1 MIENPIMPLRGPERV
16 RKRPNVI
23 FGANDGEG
31 VAHAL
36 ELLVR
41 LFALEGRLGNC
52 SCLTIT
58 LSPDGSIT
66 LESRDTGFAM
76 EDSATWQEIFTGLH
90 PGPQLWD
97 EAFSQAL
104 ATEQS
109 RLYGRSEPIPANLLA
124 PIMPF
129 FDLAVV
135 QMASQWMKVESV
147 RHGTLSILSFRD
159 GYPDGEMKITSTDA
173 PTGTTIRFRPAPDV
187 FTELTPSLPLLRR
200 FLWKAADGAP
210 NLRCILRID

>member
-1 MIENPIMPLRGPERV
+1 MTENPIMPLRGPERV

-23 FGANDGEG
+23 FGSNDSVG

-58 LSPDGSIT
+58 LSPDGSIA

-76 EDSATWQEIFTGLH
+76 EDSATWQEIFTGLQ

-97 EAFSQAL
+97 ESFSQAL

-109 RLYGRSEPIPANLLA
+109 RLYGRSEPVPAKLLA

-147 RHGTLSILSFRD
+147 RHGRLSTLSFRD
-159 GYPDGEMKITSTDA
+159 GYPDGEMEITPTNA
-173 PTGTTIRFRPAPDV
+173 PTGTTIRFYPAPEV
-187 FTELTPSLPLLRR
+187 FTQLSPSLPLLRSI
-200 FLWKAADGAP
+200 LWEAANSAP
-210 NLRCILRID
+210 SLRCILQIG